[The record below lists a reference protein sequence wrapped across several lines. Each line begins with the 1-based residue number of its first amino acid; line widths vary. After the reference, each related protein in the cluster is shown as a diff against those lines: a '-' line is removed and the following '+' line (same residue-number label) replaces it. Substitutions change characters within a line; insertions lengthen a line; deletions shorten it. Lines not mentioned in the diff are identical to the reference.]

1 MADAWDQFPDAGA
14 APPVGADPW
23 AAFPD
28 ATTTTPD
35 LETLGRSANSEI
47 AQQPEVAKGL
57 GDRDLMSLITGA
69 APPAPPSQTDQQ
81 LAALGIPGVGTPTT
95 PTQSRGVRDL
105 VQGVITAG
113 AQGVNTGMAN
123 IAGLPIDA
131 INAAP
136 MLANV
141 LPGVSGVGP
150 ISQHPFGGSES
161 IKGAT
166 AGVGSLFGAKPY
178 EPQGPIEGV
187 VNRVGQELGASA
199 LPVGGVLAA
208 GARTG
213 IQGARAIAGDSS
225 RNVLSQLYGRAAE
238 SAAVDPV
245 GLVRREV
252 TNAAAAGAGAG
263 VANEVVGAPQGGPGN
278 FWSDLIGSIT
288 GVTALNVA
296 KPIIGA
302 GKSAVATVAGSPR
315 FADDVAKQQVADAI
329 LDNST
334 AARAQFAA
342 NGTVDAQPLADQ
354 LRKRAPIEEIIPG
367 YQADI
372 AERSADPGLAS
383 FVYNQTRARPG
394 AESGR
399 RVANAEA
406 VNSRIGAFEPD
417 GNPGQFRQDLEAG
430 RTERLTAA
438 NTASRDA
445 QARFEEAMQ
454 RLDVQTTPQE
464 RGQIVRGSLQ
474 DALGAARAAEREAWA
489 PVDAAGAVNP
499 TGLSERFAAR
509 LASTPEP
516 SQRSLPRDLLE
527 MPQRWVPEEGE
538 AATPLNNITALR
550 SELQTEARKARS
562 AGDPNAERMLGGFVD
577 DIDNFLGG
585 VPEIAPALTEARAY
599 SRQLNDRFTRAGNPV
614 ADVLSEREVAGNFR
628 TTDSEVPRR
637 FVQSDRG
644 RPESVDALLRE
655 ADTVGQ
661 TDRVRGAL
669 REHLVDEVRRRGLTN
684 NPDRLDAFLGENSQ
698 VFDRFPEL
706 RQEVAS
712 AGMASREARSATEA
726 EAATTRDLTTPG
738 RSPVASYLKYDDNR
752 TVDAVRT
759 VVNHAEPERAARE
772 LLDVA
777 GRTPETLNNARSA
790 FWRLL
795 REEGQTTARDVSG
808 NRQWHGRSLSDFL
821 SEPKNGAVAR
831 VLYED
836 APEQLDDMR
845 RVFDTLAT
853 SDPATRSKLPNSSG
867 TAQSLSGK
875 FDPALSASSIASR
888 ARSINRG
895 QLSPTIALIDLGA
908 TFLRRRSAQI
918 QRGAIERLQDEVIQN
933 PELAARLLEDYNPAN
948 YAAKRRQIMQKYG
961 VRATQTINL
970 LDEAHD
976 AQQDPTKAKVL
987 EGANGR

>member
-1 MADAWDQFPDAGA
+1 MADVWDQFPDAGA
-14 APPVGADPW
+14 APPAGADPW

-28 ATTTTPD
+28 ATNT
-35 LETLGRSANSEI
+35 
-47 AQQPEVAKGL
+47 
-57 GDRDLMSLITGA
+57 
-69 APPAPPSQTDQQ
+69 PPAGPSVDEQ

-95 PTQSRGVRDL
+95 TTPPQTRGIGDV
-105 VQGVITAG
+105 VQGIITAG

-123 IAGLPIDA
+123 LAGLPIDA
-131 INAAP
+131 LNAAP
-136 MLANV
+136 MVANV

-150 ISQHPFGGSES
+150 ISARPFGGSQS

-166 AGVGSLFGAKPY
+166 AGIGSLFGATPY
-178 EPQGPIEGV
+178 EPQGPVEGV
-187 VNRVGQELGASA
+187 VNRVGQELGATA
-199 LPVGGVLAA
+199 VPVGGVLAA
-208 GARTG
+208 GARAG
-213 IQGARAIAGDSS
+213 VQGARAIAGDSS

-252 TNAAAAGAGAG
+252 TNAAAAGTGAG
-263 VANEVVGAPQGGPGN
+263 IANEVVGAPQGGPGN
-278 FWSDLIGSIT
+278 FWSDLVGSIM
-288 GVTALNVA
+288 GIGALNVA

-302 GKSAVATVAGSPR
+302 GQSAIATAAGSPR
-315 FADDVAKQQVADAI
+315 FADDVAKREVADLI

-334 AARAQFAA
+334 AARSQFAETGA
-342 NGTVDAQPLADQ
+342 VDAQPLADQ
-354 LRKRAPIEEIIPG
+354 LRKPAPIEEVIPG

-394 AESGR
+394 AETGR
-399 RVANAEA
+399 RAANAAA
-406 VNSRIGAFEPD
+406 VESRVAGLEPD

-430 RTERLTAA
+430 RTDRLTAV
-438 NTASRDA
+438 NTASREA

-474 DALGAARAAEREAWA
+474 DALGAARTAEREAWA
-489 PVDAAGAVNP
+489 PVDAAGPVNP

-509 LASTPEP
+509 LAATPEP

-527 MPQRWVPEEGE
+527 MPQRWVPDEGE

-550 SELQTEARKARS
+550 SELQTEARKART
-562 AGDPNAERMLGGFVD
+562 AGDGNAERMLGGFVD
-577 DIDNFLGG
+577 DIDAFLND

-684 NPDRLDAFLGENSQ
+684 QPDRLDAFLGENSQ
-698 VFDRFPEL
+698 VFERFPEL

-712 AGMASREARSATEA
+712 AGMASREARTMADA
-726 EAATTRDLTTPG
+726 EATTTRDLTTPG
-738 RSPVASYLKYDDNR
+738 RSPVASYLKYDDSR

-759 VVNHAEPERAARE
+759 VIGAAQPERAARE

-777 GRTPETLNNARSA
+777 GRTSETLNNARSA

-808 NRQWHGRSLSDFL
+808 KRQWHGRSLSDFL
-821 SEPKNGAVAR
+821 SEPKNEAVAR

-836 APEQLDDMR
+836 APEQLADMR

-853 SDPATRSKLPNSSG
+853 SDPATRAKLPNSSG
-867 TAQSLSGK
+867 TAQALSDK
-875 FDPALSASSIASR
+875 YDPALSAASIASR

-918 QRGAIERLQDEVIQN
+918 QRGAIDKLQDEVIQN

-970 LDEAHD
+970 LDEAHEE
-976 AQQDPTKAKVL
+976 QRDPTKAKVL